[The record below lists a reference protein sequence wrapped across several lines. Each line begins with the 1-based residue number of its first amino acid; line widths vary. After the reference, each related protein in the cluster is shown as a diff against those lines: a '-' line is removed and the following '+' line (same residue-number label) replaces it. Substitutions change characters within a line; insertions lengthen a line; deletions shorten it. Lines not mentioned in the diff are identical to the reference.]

1 MSEWKPRRR
10 PKHAAAAAKADVKNK
25 VLVER
30 CEKLNSIILGF
41 LLIGII
47 VMRFMSRRIPDK
59 TEALIYAVLLLPV
72 LVLDGYKAY
81 VYINLPK
88 ADRKPLRGPYFRTP
102 VTDFIT
108 CVALGAFLCYVLLT
122 QSF

>member
-30 CEKLNSIILGF
+30 CEKLKSITLYFFI
-41 LLIGII
+41 II
-47 VMRFMSRRIPDK
+47 VIVLRFLSRRIPVK
-59 TEALIYAVLLLPV
+59 TEALFYAVLCLALTV
-72 LVLDGYKAY
+72 LYGYTAF
-81 VYINLPK
+81 VYIKLPK
-88 ADRKPLRGPYFRTP
+88 EYRKPLRGPYFRTP

-108 CVALGAFLCYVLLT
+108 FMLLEAFLCYILLT
-122 QSF
+122 W